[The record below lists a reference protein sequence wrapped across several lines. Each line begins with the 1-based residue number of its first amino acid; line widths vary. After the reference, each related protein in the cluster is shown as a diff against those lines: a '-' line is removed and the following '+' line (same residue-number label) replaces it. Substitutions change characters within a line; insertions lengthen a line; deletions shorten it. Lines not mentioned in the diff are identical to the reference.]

1 MATIRL
7 RIEGLCSSKIAAGCD
22 GGKKTSVRILLAGY
36 SAISVRITAYMYI
49 LVKNS
54 HQIRNQHLRFTL
66 ELLND
71 PEVTRA
77 FAEIR
82 SKRGATNAIV
92 ILEKLRSRMFTM
104 GKLLTQSSRVHNSMN
119 TSPIF
124 LEQTP

>member
-1 MATIRL
+1 MATIQL
-7 RIEGLCSSKIAAGCD
+7 RIERLCSSEIAAGCD
-22 GGKKTSVRILLAGY
+22 GGKKTSVGTLLAGY
-36 SAISVRITAYMYI
+36 SAISVRTIAYIYI

-82 SKRGATNAIV
+82 SGEYSTRCHKRN
-92 ILEKLRSRMFTM
+92 SYF
-104 GKLLTQSSRVHNSMN
+104 GKIAFPYVYYGQIINPKFARA
-119 TSPIF
+119 
-124 LEQTP
+124 